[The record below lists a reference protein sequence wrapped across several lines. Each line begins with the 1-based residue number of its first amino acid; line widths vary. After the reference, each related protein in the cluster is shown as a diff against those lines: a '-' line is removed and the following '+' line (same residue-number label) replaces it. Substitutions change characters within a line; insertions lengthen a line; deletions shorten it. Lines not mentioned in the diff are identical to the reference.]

1 MSETLHYEFRKGLKR
16 IELETGLPD
25 VIPSSE
31 KIIIQQGGRDG
42 MSFDLGSLC
51 YEFREK
57 KSGHWAKTGKKVVIN
72 SIDTSRTLF
81 FQSFIEYVFNLKD
94 APRTKFSHCES
105 LSLFVEFCESN
116 DNIPHIFKIDRNLEN
131 AQNFLKSIQSFYS
144 KNKRISSVWNF
155 FCYLFEI
162 EGTEAQLNLQYWY
175 GHEKNKSSVKPL
187 FDDEVQK
194 VVQFYQALF
203 VAGEDLLI
211 KNSNFPYQWQVP
223 EFLKEKDN
231 QYTLLSNINS
241 TFHNRLD
248 TGSRHINSFNFDTGD
263 WLSGNEI
270 ALKHPELSRQQ
281 QNAQLKRIEQDK
293 ERLAEANGNDIHPAR
308 VYFAELALQAYR
320 NIFMLLLAS
329 NRTGIDGYEDYKG
342 IPWGYFTKE
351 TYAKSYWKFSY
362 KKGRANHKKVE
373 FKLLKTDYP
382 LFVRYLNL
390 RKALITAYGHTEEDC
405 GLLFFSYSKG
415 CFKPFSKT
423 VKFVKFF
430 PEVPKLTAQIARA
443 TKSDILL
450 HSTNDIRLVSE
461 ILQNT
466 PQTVL
471 QSYAKGTVR
480 GHVQEIG
487 NYLTNISVVVRQT
500 AREPNEIES
509 EVGECDSLN
518 PNAIESTPNHIKPDC
533 ASKEGCL
540 FCDKYRVHA
549 DEKDVRKLLSYLYF
563 IQDAELSLSQTDH
576 FEAFFKPV
584 FERITEILTYIKE
597 ISEEHEEM
605 VIQLE
610 EEVLEDGELS
620 EFFERELE
628 LKERIQE
635 LWLS

>member
-1 MSETLHYEFRKGLKR
+1 MSDTPHYEFRSGLKR

-25 VIPSSE
+25 VIPSAE
-31 KIIIQQGGRDG
+31 KIIIQLGGRDG
-42 MSFDLGSLC
+42 MPFDLGSLC
-51 YEFREK
+51 YELREK
-57 KSGHWAKTGKKVVIN
+57 NFESWSKTGKKVVIN
-72 SIDTSRTLF
+72 SIDASRILF
-81 FQSFIEYVFNLKD
+81 FQTFMEYVFNLKD
-94 APRTKFSHCES
+94 SPRTKFGYFGA
-105 LSLFVEFCESN
+105 LQRFVEFCESSK
-116 DNIPHIFKIDRNLEN
+116 NISILFKIDRSLEK
-131 AQNFLKSIQSFYS
+131 AQYFLKSIQSYYS
-144 KNKRISSVWNF
+144 KNKNISQVWNF

-162 EGTEAQLNLQYWY
+162 EGSEANLQLQYWY
-175 GHEKNKSSVKPL
+175 GHEKQSTPVQPL

-194 VVQFYQALF
+194 VIQFYQALF
-203 VAGEDLLI
+203 VVGEDLLI

-241 TFHNRLD
+241 TFHKRSD
-248 TGSRHINSFNFDTGD
+248 AGKKIISSFSFDTGY
-263 WLSGNEI
+263 WLSSNEI
-270 ALKHPELSRQQ
+270 AHKHPELNRRKL
-281 QNAQLKRIEQDK
+281 NELLKRIERDK
-293 ERLAEANGNDIHPAR
+293 ELLAEANNDVVHPAR
-308 VYFAELALQAYR
+308 IYFAELALHAYR

-329 NRTGIDGYEDYKG
+329 NRSGIDGYEDYKD
-342 IPWGYFTKE
+342 IPWGDFTKE
-351 TYAKSYWKFSY
+351 TFAKSYWKLY
-362 KKGRANHKKVE
+362 YQKGRANHKKVE

-382 LFVRYLNL
+382 LFVRFLNL
-390 RKALITAYGHTEEDC
+390 RKALVAAYGHAEEDC
-405 GLLFFSYSKG
+405 KLLFFSYSKG

-423 VKFVKFF
+423 EKFLNVF

-450 HSTNDIRLVSE
+450 HSTNDIRLVAE

-471 QSYAKGTVR
+471 RNYAKGTVR
-480 GHVQEIG
+480 GHVQEVG
-487 NYLTNISVVVRQT
+487 NFLTNISVVVRQT

-518 PNAIESTPNHIKPDC
+518 PYAIESTPNHIKPDC
-533 ASKEGCL
+533 SSKEGCL

-549 DEKDVRKLLSYLYF
+549 DERDVRKLLSYLYF
-563 IQDAELSLSQTDH
+563 IQDAELLLSQTDQ

-584 FERITEILTYIKE
+584 VARITEILSYIKE
-597 ISEEHEEM
+597 ISKEHEEM

-610 EEVLEDGELS
+610 EDVLEDGELS

-628 LKERIQE
+628 LKERVKE